1 MGAPNAT
8 WSVPAAPQFRVGW
21 SAGDAQFENLA
32 TGAILPDGRV
42 VVGDSGSGFVYLIS
56 TAGELIVRFGGPG
69 EGPGEFS
76 RISKVMHLGGDS
88 ILVQD
93 SGNFRVTVFN
103 GSEFSSDRR
112 FENYFAEA
120 MYHLSGRSEMGGYV
134 LTPGALVARGLA
146 GTVGWKNYPV
156 LRLSA
161 DFERVDTI
169 VEVGLMLVPEQG
181 DRNPI
186 RHFGTPMVA
195 GDALAYAR
203 TSRPEVQWFD
213 LTGVLRQIVRLDVAP
228 EDVDDDLWN
237 QYDAAM
243 RSRTNNM
250 DPAVVE
256 RRLAD
261 ARADF

>member
-1 MGAPNAT
+1 MRVSRTWPSILATAGVAAWAASCGVVETPSTALVRDSSGVRIVEGLQVGAPNAT

-112 FENYFAEA
+112 FENHFAEA
-120 MYHLSGRSEMGGYV
+120 MYNLSGRSEMGGYV

-156 LRLSA
+156 LRVSA

-169 VEVGLMLVPEQG
+169 VEVGLMLLPEQG
-181 DRNPI
+181 DHNPI
-186 RHFGTPMVA
+186 RHLGPRWSRATRW
-195 GDALAYAR
+195 R
-203 TSRPEVQWFD
+203 TH
-213 LTGVLRQIVRLDVAP
+213 VLRDRKSSGLI
-228 EDVDDDLWN
+228 
-237 QYDAAM
+237 
-243 RSRTNNM
+243 
-250 DPAVVE
+250 
-256 RRLAD
+256 
-261 ARADF
+261 